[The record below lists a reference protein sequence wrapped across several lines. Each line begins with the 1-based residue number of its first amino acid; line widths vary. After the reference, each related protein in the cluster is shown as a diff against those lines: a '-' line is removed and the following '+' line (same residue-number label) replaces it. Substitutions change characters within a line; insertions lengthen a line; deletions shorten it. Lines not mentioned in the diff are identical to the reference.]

1 MQMAKILKYTVHIA
15 DCEYSFYIKTC
26 IRNGTQAYKV
36 VKCCNWYTLKHGV
49 AREET
54 HEVNKEVAMGIYST
68 LAEAEAELDSQL
80 YRYTQRT
87 LTASN

>member
-1 MQMAKILKYTVHIA
+1 MAKILKYTVHIV

-36 VKCCNWYTLKHGV
+36 VKCCNWYTINHGTV
-49 AREET
+49 T
-54 HEVNKEVAMGIYST
+54 HEINEINKERTVGIYNT
-68 LAEAEAELDSQL
+68 LAEAEAALDSQL
-80 YRYTQRT
+80 YGYTQRT

>member
-1 MQMAKILKYTVHIA
+1 MQMAKILKYTVNIV

-26 IRNGTQAYKV
+26 IRNRAQAYKV
-36 VKCCNWYTLKHGV
+36 VKCCNWYQIKRGAV
-49 AREET
+49 SYEIN
-54 HEVNKEVAMGIYST
+54 EVDKERTVGIYNT

-80 YRYTQRT
+80 YWYRQRT